1 MEHGVKETKELL
13 TGVFAVVKVISVELK
28 NGFQISDLIAGFN
41 AIQNDPIKKA
51 QLEVALKDI
60 KEVPA
65 EVKDVNLAEGIELA
79 MHVISEVP
87 SLIEAFKK
95 EA

>member
-1 MEHGVKETKELL
+1 MDHGVKETKELL
-13 TGVFAVVKVISVELK
+13 TGLFTVTKVLAVELK
-28 NGFQISDLIAGFN
+28 NGFQISDLIASFN
-41 AIQNDPIKKA
+41 AIQNDPVKKA
-51 QLEVALKDI
+51 ALEAALKNI
-60 KEVPA
+60 TEVPA

-79 MHVISEVP
+79 MHVITEVP

>member
-13 TGVFAVVKVISVELK
+13 SGVFAVVKVIAVELK

-51 QLEVALKDI
+51 ELEAALKDI

-65 EVKDVNLAEGIELA
+65 EVVDDVDND
-79 MHVISEVP
+79 
-87 SLIEAFKK
+87 F
-95 EA
+95 